1 MALGKR
7 NKPKQQQL
15 WVATIELVPQ
25 SGHPFYTRLNKL
37 LDDDCFDDWIEGE
50 CVPYFAAGGRP
61 SIPPGVYFRM
71 LFVGYLEGF
80 QSERSIAWN
89 CADRNSLRTFLG
101 YLPHERTPDHSSFT
115 IWRQRL
121 PLSLYREVFQRI
133 LSIVDKHG
141 LVDAYAAGVDSS
153 TIEANASLRRLARKD
168 NGASYREYVKGLMEE
183 AGEESD
189 DGAALVRF
197 DKKRK
202 GKRLSNSD
210 WESETDPDARIAK
223 MKDGTTHLAYK
234 PEHAIDL
241 HTGAML
247 GVNVYPAD
255 QGDTACLPETLETVK
270 ENLKDLGDASPELLC
285 VVTDKGYHKAQLIK
299 GVNLDQEITTYIPER
314 ETTKRRKWRG
324 DLDARREFHANR
336 RRTRGNEGKRL
347 GRLRSELVERSFAL
361 TKCSGNLSRMMTRG
375 MDNVTKRYLIHAAA
389 YNLSLV
395 MRSLFGHG
403 TPKGLAGALK
413 RLIWA
418 LLLAMG
424 LKFAGIMSLGRPWRV
439 FWLNMPKANLEGEFC

>member
-1 MALGKR
+1 
-7 NKPKQQQL
+7 
-15 WVATIELVPQ
+15 
-25 SGHPFYTRLNKL
+25 
-37 LDDDCFDDWIEGE
+37 
-50 CVPYFAAGGRP
+50 
-61 SIPPGVYFRM
+61 
-71 LFVGYLEGF
+71 
-80 QSERSIAWN
+80 
-89 CADRNSLRTFLG
+89 
-101 YLPHERTPDHSSFT
+101 
-115 IWRQRL
+115 
-121 PLSLYREVFQRI
+121 
-133 LSIVDKHG
+133 
-141 LVDAYAAGVDSS
+141 
-153 TIEANASLRRLARKD
+153 
-168 NGASYREYVKGLMEE
+168 
-183 AGEESD
+183 
-189 DGAALVRF
+189 
-197 DKKRK
+197 
-202 GKRLSNSD
+202 
-210 WESETDPDARIAK
+210 
-223 MKDGTTHLAYK
+223 
-234 PEHAIDL
+234 
-241 HTGAML
+241 ML

-299 GVNLDQEITTYIPER
+299 GVNLDQVITTYIPER

-424 LKFAGIMSLGRPWRV
+424 LKFAGIMSLGRPWRG
-439 FWLNMPKANLEGEFC
+439 FWLNMPKVNLEGKFC